1 MIRSDL
7 LERFILGFGL
17 AIADNGLGR
26 PTTITPLW
34 LAAKDQC
41 GECSID
47 EVLDSLYNL
56 NPQHAELYKFVAI
69 GGGFQSVSFERR
81 RNTPQWQDFFTR
93 GDFRIKV
100 LPLGRRRFEEMSES
114 GATSQHPTRQTNYN
128 ADLDRRFARL
138 AIEEALKS
146 VPEDERPHPKVGA
159 VVVKD
164 GTILSRAHRGEKEKS
179 HAEYV
184 ALEDKLSDDLI
195 SGSTV
200 YTTLEPCTTRTHPKI
215 PCAQRLIDRRV
226 ACVVIGMFDPN
237 PTIWGRGW
245 QRLREAGIE
254 TRVFDHDL
262 MQICEEM
269 NRDFA
274 RAQKENQ
281 MGTKPIAATDNA
293 AMIAARSLTDATR
306 NVQKAA
312 WSFFAHHT
320 QFGVARGARDVVEEE
335 KQILEKLEAALN
347 VFTQDY
353 DTPSDLSAVV
363 QTELGNINI
372 AWVNLKSF
380 SMTGQVADMKVSAIQ
395 IQEACE
401 RIRVAAKPYAY
412 RRAAANP

>member
-17 AIADNGLGR
+17 AIANNGQGR

-34 LAAKDQC
+34 IAAKDQC
-41 GECSID
+41 GDCSID

-56 NPQHAELYKFVAI
+56 NPQHVELCKFVAI

-81 RNTPQWQDFFTR
+81 RNTPQWQDFFTK

-100 LPLGRRRFEEMSES
+100 LPLGRRRFELMSES
-114 GATSQHPTRQTNYN
+114 IATSEHSTRQTDHN
-128 ADLDRRFARL
+128 ADLDRKFARL

-146 VPEDERPHPKVGA
+146 VPEDDRPHPKVGA
-159 VVVKD
+159 VVVRD
-164 GTILSRAHRGEKEKS
+164 GKILSKAHRGEKEKS

-195 SGSTV
+195 AGSTV

-237 PTIWGRGW
+237 PSIWRKGW

-254 TRVFDHDL
+254 TRVFHHDL

-269 NRDFA
+269 NREFA

-281 MGTKPIAATDNA
+281 VGSKAIAADSA
-293 AMIAARSLTDATR
+293 AIMAARSVIDASR
-306 NVQKAA
+306 NLQKAA
-312 WSFFAHHT
+312 WSFFALHT
-320 QFGVARGARDVVEEE
+320 QFGVARVVRDVVEEE
-335 KQILEKLEAALN
+335 KQIFEKLDDALN

-353 DTPSDLSAVV
+353 DTPNDLSQVV

-380 SMTGQVADMKVSAIQ
+380 SMTRQVADMEVSAIQ

-412 RRAAANP
+412 TRTTSNP

>member
-1 MIRSDL
+1 
-7 LERFILGFGL
+7 
-17 AIADNGLGR
+17 
-26 PTTITPLW
+26 
-34 LAAKDQC
+34 
-41 GECSID
+41 
-47 EVLDSLYNL
+47 
-56 NPQHAELYKFVAI
+56 
-69 GGGFQSVSFERR
+69 
-81 RNTPQWQDFFTR
+81 
-93 GDFRIKV
+93 
-100 LPLGRRRFEEMSES
+100 MSES
-114 GATSQHPTRQTNYN
+114 VATSEHPTRQTDYH

-164 GTILSRAHRGEKEKS
+164 GKILSKAHRGEKEKS

-195 SGSTV
+195 AGSTV

-237 PTIWGRGW
+237 PAIWGKGW
-245 QRLREAGIE
+245 QRLREGGIE

-262 MQICEEM
+262 MQMCEEM
-269 NRDFA
+269 NREFA

-281 MGTKPIAATDNA
+281 MGTKPIAAADSA

-306 NVQKAA
+306 NLQKAA
-312 WSFFAHHT
+312 WSFFALHT
-320 QFGVARGARDVVEEE
+320 QFGVARGVRDVVEEE
-335 KQILEKLEAALN
+335 KQILEKLDAALN
-347 VFTQDY
+347 VFAQDY

-412 RRAAANP
+412 RRATANP